1 MRDNLRPNLRL
12 TINIL
17 MVVDTFLIA
26 INLRLEG
33 KQDKKFIQTRFDCA
47 DVPGLKISLY
57 EFIKKYNL
65 ASREGYKFDI
75 PMGKENA
82 RGSFCS

>member
-17 MVVDTFLIA
+17 VVVDTFLIA
-26 INLRLEG
+26 INLRFEG

-47 DVPGLKISLY
+47 DLSG
-57 EFIKKYNL
+57 
-65 ASREGYKFDI
+65 
-75 PMGKENA
+75 
-82 RGSFCS
+82 